1 MAHLRG
7 EVSMLRV
14 ILGRHHLGFVVASWG
29 RRVAVFVVVSV
40 VSAGKVVWTFVLVG
54 TAMLQ
59 AG

>member
-1 MAHLRG
+1 
-7 EVSMLRV
+7 MLRV

-40 VSAGKVVWTFVLVG
+40 VSAGKVVWTFVFVG